1 MIWWDQGFYV
11 FVIPAMIFAM
21 WAQAK
26 VRSAYNTYSRLRSQ
40 SGRTAVEVAAA
51 LLRNSGLGDVR
62 IEKQRGQL
70 TDHYDP
76 RSRTLRLSDSTYDSP
91 SVAAIAIAAHEVGH
105 AVQHSVG
112 YAPLAL
118 RNGLV
123 PVAQFTSQAA
133 FPLFF
138 IGLFMNSGFLMDLGL
153 LFFLGAVLF
162 QAITLPVEFN
172 ASKRALDMLQVSGY
186 VAPSEVVPVGNML
199 NAAALTYVAGM
210 AVAVA
215 QLLRL
220 LVLRGGRRRD

>member
-1 MIWWDQGFYV
+1 MMLFDQGYWL
-11 FVIPAMIFAM
+11 FVIPAMFFAL

-26 VRSAYNTYSRLRSQ
+26 VQSAFNTYSRLQ
-40 SGRTAVEVAAA
+40 SRTGRTGVEVAAA
-51 LLRNSGLGDVR
+51 LLRSAGLGDVR
-62 IEKQRGQL
+62 IERQRGHL

-76 RSRTLRLSDSTYDSP
+76 RTRTLRLSDSTYNSS

-112 YAPLAL
+112 YAPLAV

-138 IGLFMNSGFLMDLGL
+138 IGLFTNSGFLMDLGI

-172 ASKRALDMLQVSGY
+172 ASSRAMDMLQVSGL
-186 VAPSEVVPVGNML
+186 VAPAEEGPMRNML
-199 NAAALTYVAGM
+199 SAAALTYVAGL

-220 LVLRGGRRRD
+220 LVLRGSRDRD

>member
-1 MIWWDQGFYV
+1 MMWWDQGFYV